1 MAAFHHL
8 KKVEAHAQLN
18 ATTQSIIH
26 SVYIRN
32 AIKKYKIS
40 HMFCEFLISVYK
52 IIICSIDH

>member
-18 ATTQSIIH
+18 ATTQSIKH
-26 SVYIRN
+26 SVYITN

-40 HMFCEFLISVYK
+40 HMIREFLIS
-52 IIICSIDH
+52 I